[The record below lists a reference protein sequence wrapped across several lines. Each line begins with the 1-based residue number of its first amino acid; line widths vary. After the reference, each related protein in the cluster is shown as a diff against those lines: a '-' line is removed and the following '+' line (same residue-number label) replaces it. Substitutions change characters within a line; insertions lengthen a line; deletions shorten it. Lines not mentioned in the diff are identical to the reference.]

1 MFKKIV
7 LGLLSVTMAA
17 TIAFTPVSAKTKYKE
32 LEIGKITKKEFN
44 IKSNKSDDIGN
55 ISPYIPSNGNFDVIY
70 DAIQSTTR
78 TRLNN
83 CGVFNKKEYED
94 ILKKYRNPKKVFDEF
109 NQNDDWENPY
119 EEFSGRITLMMT
131 YRNLSKNEKKGLI
144 ASFVPEQFGND
155 GTLTSIALK
164 DWAQYCID
172 RAVYNYG
179 ELLNLDRID
188 SNSKEFKNKLKNYR
202 KKISTKKVK
211 KELSLTK
218 KDKKEILS
226 LLKQVTKEVRPN

>member
-55 ISPYIPSNGNFDVIY
+55 ISPDMLLDVVTPYVARMTARGI
-70 DAIQSTTR
+70 
-78 TRLNN
+78 LNN

-119 EEFSGRITLMMT
+119 DEFSGRIILMMT

-172 RAVYNYG
+172 SAVYDYG
-179 ELLNLDRID
+179 EILKLEGID

-218 KDKKEILS
+218 KDKKEIIS